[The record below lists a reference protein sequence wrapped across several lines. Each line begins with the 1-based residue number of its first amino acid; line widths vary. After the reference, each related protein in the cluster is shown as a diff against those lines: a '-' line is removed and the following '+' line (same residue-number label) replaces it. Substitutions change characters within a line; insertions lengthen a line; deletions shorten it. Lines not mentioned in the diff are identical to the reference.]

1 MKLINL
7 NIYLNEKKIML
18 WNAVKKECSLFL
30 MYAFYLLEV
39 GFPVLRL
46 GKGADRWDCKER

>member
-18 WNAVKKECSLFL
+18 WNAAKKRVLIIFNVCFLFARGGL
-30 MYAFYLLEV
+30 PSPQV
-39 GFPVLRL
+39 G
-46 GKGADRWDCKER
+46 